1 MLAVNSYRKDYVH
14 QCRSQIESQL
24 AAYNALINTANGKRS
39 ALESFEPL
47 FFNNLVLVMDRSFVH
62 RTRALEGKDVNPM
75 NEVRMIW
82 DSLLEN
88 SGKLTA
94 NKTIKY
100 NPSKSVLKLDV
111 DDEIKL
117 NESRFIRLSNAFFA
131 EIENKFT

>member
-1 MLAVNSYRKDYVH
+1 
-14 QCRSQIESQL
+14 
-24 AAYNALINTANGKRS
+24 
-39 ALESFEPL
+39 LESFEPL